1 MLVQHKQ
8 RVQQSNDKE
17 NQSNRSSLYLNYYH
31 MIPVQKEHIN
41 QDILKN
47 RIESLEAGY
56 IDSLITLIED

>member
-1 MLVQHKQ
+1 
-8 RVQQSNDKE
+8 
-17 NQSNRSSLYLNYYH
+17 

-56 IDSLITLIED
+56 IDSLVTLIQ